1 MTIAFPA
8 LASALTLL
16 LGSAAASANPC
27 DVTVE
32 STDQMNFVQTELT
45 VPASC
50 KEVTLTLKHIGT
62 MPATS
67 MGHNWV
73 LTETSKL
80 RSVAIAGMN
89 EADNA
94 YVPKDDARVLAHT
107 AVIGGG
113 ESDTIT
119 FSTEGLTP
127 GGDYSFFCSFP
138 GHWSIMKGKF
148 VFQ

>member
-1 MTIAFPA
+1 MTSFPA
-8 LASALTLL
+8 LATSLTLL

-27 DVTVE
+27 EVTVD
-32 STDQMNFVQTELT
+32 STDQMTFVQSEIV
-45 VPASC
+45 VPSSC
-50 KEVTLTLKHIGT
+50 KEVTLTLNHTGT

-73 LTETSKL
+73 LSETSKM

-89 EADNA
+89 AADNA

-107 AVIGGG
+107 GVIGGG

-119 FSTEGLTP
+119 FSTQNLTP

-138 GHWSIMKGKF
+138 GHWAVMKGKF